1 MFQVKLSPEDWI
13 PVPSLLVQ
21 VQVVVAHHPKPAV
34 LQHLSKI
41 KITLHCEGSANY
53 KRILKIK
60 FDDFCKDSTMLPAS
74 SFCKR

>member
-53 KRILKIK
+53 KRI
-60 FDDFCKDSTMLPAS
+60 
-74 SFCKR
+74 